1 MSSCQVST
9 DRTADT
15 VQQFLAGP
23 SPLPPPPLLLLCA
36 AAAAAHFVLNV
47 FLKYAGF
54 VVVLSVAVRVL
65 LHRISCFPYCIL
77 LVYVFYMACRDTP
90 LQDGIFLAF
99 FYVCHKTHRIG
110 CRSESTTSIAFA
122 NRMEGSGLVFFV
134 ALKYLL
140 RKTF

>member
-54 VVVLSVAVRVL
+54 VVVLSVAVRGFLHKLSL
-65 LHRISCFPYCIL
+65 LHTVSYTFL
-77 LVYVFYMACRDTP
+77 YMAYIDVSMDDA
-90 LQDGIFLAF
+90 LGMAF
-99 FYVCHKTHRIG
+99 FG
-110 CRSESTTSIAFA
+110 FSIFYISRNYSHMDAE
-122 NRMEGSGLVFFV
+122 MTV
-134 ALKYLL
+134 
-140 RKTF
+140 